1 MTIGDWIGLICLA
14 GVVGFF
20 AGGFF
25 VWNLFFKPPQPD
37 EDYQDENE
45 PLADEQATLDEQQ
58 QNRLDQAC

>member
-14 GVVGFF
+14 GVVGFL

-25 VWNLFFKPPQPD
+25 VWSLFFKPPQPD

-45 PLADEQATLDEQQ
+45 PLADEQAAQDEE
-58 QNRLDQAC
+58 

>member
-1 MTIGDWIGLICLA
+1 MTTWDWLGLICLA

-58 QNRLDQAC
+58 QNRLDQA

>member
-1 MTIGDWIGLICLA
+1 MTTWDWLGLICLA

-37 EDYQDENE
+37 EDNAEENE
-45 PLADEQATLDEQQ
+45 PLADEPAAQDEE
-58 QNRLDQAC
+58 